1 MGGAIMMNHRRDD
14 EIVTPWWR
22 PMPGR
27 CTFGDMEG
35 PANDLARQAQITM
48 GLALKVIDG
57 GTEGDRDNAFLAT
70 EILVNMCQDI
80 RALFYVAHAS
90 EKGGES

>member
-57 GTEGDRDNAFLAT
+57 GTEERSGQRIFSNRNPSQYVSGHSRPFLCSA
-70 EILVNMCQDI
+70 
-80 RALFYVAHAS
+80 R
-90 EKGGES
+90 